1 MRKNSTRKMVMS
13 LLQTTGIL
21 FIIFYILFPIYWI
34 ASTAFKTRRD
44 AFSTRILFTP
54 TFDNFTKL
62 FDGNPYDFTPLI
74 RNSVII
80 AFTTVVIAVP
90 LAIMAAYAFS
100 RYRFR
105 GKNSLLIL
113 VLSAQFL
120 PATVV
125 LLPYFIQFR
134 NLGLLDTLQG
144 LIILNLAGAIPF
156 GIWLVKGF
164 IDSLPQEIEQ
174 AALVD
179 GATEFQVLRYVTIP
193 LIRPGIIVA
202 VVFAFVGAWNEFL
215 FAFIMTSSEKARPMM
230 VGLLSLVEVQGV
242 PWELMSAAGLIIM
255 VPIFILAV
263 AIREHFVGGL
273 TMGAVK

>member
-1 MRKNSTRKMVMS
+1 MRKNSIRKLVMN
-13 LLQTTGIL
+13 LLHTAGVL
-21 FIIFYILFPIYWI
+21 FIIFYIIFPIFWI
-34 ASTAFKTRRD
+34 TITAFKTRRD
-44 AFSTRILFTP
+44 AFSTKIFFTP
-54 TFDNFTKL
+54 TFNNFAKL

-80 AFTTVVIAVP
+80 AVTTVVIAVP
-90 LAIMAAYAFS
+90 LAVMAAYAFS

-105 GKNSLLIL
+105 GQNSLLIL
-113 VLSAQFL
+113 VLAAQFL

-134 NLGLLDTLQG
+134 NLGLLDTLPG

-164 IDSLPQEIEQ
+164 IDSLPAEIEN

-179 GATEFQVLRYVTIP
+179 GANEYQVLRYVTIP

-202 VVFAFVGAWNEFL
+202 TVFAFVGAWNEFL
-215 FAFIMTSSEKARPMM
+215 FAYIMTSSEKARPMM

-242 PWELMSAAGLIIM
+242 PWELMSAAGLIVM
-255 VPIFILAV
+255 GPIFILAI
-263 AIREHFVGGL
+263 AIRKHFVGGL

>member
-1 MRKNSTRKMVMS
+1 MRKNSTRKMVLN
-13 LLQTTGIL
+13 LLHTAGVL
-21 FIIFYILFPIYWI
+21 FIIFYILFPIFWI
-34 ASTAFKTRRD
+34 AMTAFKTRRD
-44 AFSTRILFTP
+44 AFTTKIFFTP
-54 TFDNFTKL
+54 TFDNFSIL

-80 AFTTVVIAVP
+80 AFTTVAIAVP

-144 LIILNLAGAIPF
+144 LLILNLAGAIPF

-193 LIRPGIIVA
+193 LIRPGVIVA

-215 FAFIMTSSEKARPMM
+215 FAFIMTSSERARPMM

-255 VPIFILAV
+255 VPIFILAIT
-263 AIREHFVGGL
+263 IRKHFVGGL

>member
-1 MRKNSTRKMVMS
+1 MRKISTRNMVMS
-13 LLQTTGIL
+13 LLHTAGVL
-21 FIIFYILFPIYWI
+21 FIIFYILFPIFWI
-34 ASTAFKTRRD
+34 TITAFKTRRD
-44 AFSTRILFTP
+44 AFTTKIFFTP
-54 TFDNFTKL
+54 TFDNFSVL

-74 RNSVII
+74 RNSVFI
-80 AFTTVVIAVP
+80 AVTTVAIAVP

-100 RYRFR
+100 RYKFR

-144 LIILNLAGAIPF
+144 LLILNLAGAIPF

-255 VPIFILAV
+255 VPIFILAI
-263 AIREHFVGGL
+263 AIRKHFVGGL